1 MNQQAQL
8 SHSSKLAYFP
18 ISFFA
23 MIMGM
28 SGLTLAWEKAHHVL
42 GAPEWVG
49 QVLLGMTLCL
59 FTVVSGSYLM
69 KLSTQRQAVQAEL
82 EHPVKLSF
90 FPTISISL
98 LLLSAALLPVSRPLS
113 LLLWAIGSAL
123 HLLFTLYVL
132 TQWIHH
138 PKFQIAHS
146 TPAWFIPIV
155 GNVIVP
161 IAGVEHGFME
171 ISWFFFSIGILFWLI
186 LKALILNRVI
196 FHDPLPEKLL
206 PTLFIF
212 IAPPAVG
219 FVSYTKLTGGL
230 DPMGQILFNVAM
242 FLVLLLVTQF
252 PRFSKIR
259 FYISWWAYSFPLAAA
274 SVASQVM
281 YTATGNEIFGYL
293 AYALL
298 ALVTGVI
305 LLLLV
310 RTLKAVLND
319 EICQPEG

>member
-1 MNQQAQL
+1 MNQQAEL
-8 SHSSKLAYFP
+8 SRSSQLAYFP
-18 ISFFA
+18 VSFFA

-28 SGLTLAWEKAHHVL
+28 SGLTLAWGKAAQVL
-42 GAPEWVG
+42 GAPSIIN
-49 QVLLGMTLCL
+49 QLLLILTLVL
-59 FTVVSGSYLM
+59 FTALCGSYLM
-69 KLSTQRQAVQAEL
+69 KLFTQPEAVRAEL
-82 EHPVKLSF
+82 NHPIKLSF
-90 FPTISISL
+90 FPTFSISL
-98 LLLSAALLPVSRPLS
+98 LLLSAALLPLSKPLS
-113 LLLWAIGSAL
+113 LALWSVGAVL

-155 GNVIVP
+155 GNIIVP

-171 ISWFFFSIGILFWLI
+171 ISWFFFSIGLLFWII

-219 FVSYTKLTGGL
+219 FTAYLKLTGTIDTL
-230 DPMGQILFNVAM
+230 AQVLFNVAM
-242 FLVLLLVTQF
+242 FLVLLLLTQF
-252 PRFSKIR
+252 ARFSKIR
-259 FYISWWAYSFPLAAA
+259 FYVSWWAYSFPLAAA
-274 SVASQVM
+274 SIAAQVM
-281 YTATGNEIFGYL
+281 YSATSKPLYGYL
-293 AYALL
+293 SFALL
-298 ALVTGVI
+298 SLASLVI
-305 LLLLV
+305 LVLLMK
-310 RTLKAVLND
+310 TFAAVWRN